1 MGKFALEKALAV
13 VPDFTPYN
21 PCSALHTISL
31 LLRGVH
37 MTTEPSDDKHSFR
50 FKWGSLEVAAIGWP
64 AVITVLLS
72 IMALVGLRL
81 GGFI

>member
-1 MGKFALEKALAV
+1 
-13 VPDFTPYN
+13 
-21 PCSALHTISL
+21 
-31 LLRGVH
+31 